1 MKGEADYHRRLSA
14 DMAEAE
20 HRAQVNALDDKSAW
34 EELCKIRDAL
44 GEKINQPTPP
54 RNFSRWVRPVAA
66 ETSHDVEFQNALRQR
81 ALLRRLDRGRG
92 LSS

>member
-20 HRAQVNALDDKSAW
+20 HRAQINALDDKSAW
-34 EELCKIRDAL
+34 EELCKIRDAR
-44 GEKINQPTPP
+44 GEKINRPTP
-54 RNFSRWVRPVAA
+54 SRRIARTLPPPHANLYDL
-66 ETSHDVEFQNALRQR
+66 EHRR
-81 ALLRRLDRGRG
+81 ALLGRG

>member
-20 HRAQVNALDDKSAW
+20 RQAQINALDDTSAW
-34 EELCKIRDAL
+34 EKLCNIRDAL
-44 GEKINQPTPP
+44 EEKINQPTPL
-54 RNFSRWVRPVAA
+54 RNSYRAPLSRA
-66 ETSHDVEFQNALRQR
+66 ETSHDVEFQNALHQR
-81 ALLRRLDRGRG
+81 AWQARRARERG

>member
-20 HRAQVNALDDKSAW
+20 RQAQINALDDTSAW

-54 RNFSRWVRPVAA
+54 RNSYRASLSRA

-81 ALLRRLDRGRG
+81 AWQARRARERG

>member
-20 HRAQVNALDDKSAW
+20 HQAQVNALDDTSAW
-34 EELCKIRDAL
+34 EKLCKIRDAL

-54 RNFSRWVRPVAA
+54 RNFYRASSLKP
-66 ETSHDVEFQNALRQR
+66 ETSYDADYQNAL
-81 ALLRRLDRGRG
+81 LKSHRG

>member
-20 HRAQVNALDDKSAW
+20 RRAQINALDDTSAW
-34 EELCKIRDAL
+34 EEFCKIRDAL
-44 GEKINQPTPP
+44 GEKINQPTSPRRITRTLPP
-54 RNFSRWVRPVAA
+54 PPANIYDL
-66 ETSHDVEFQNALRQR
+66 EHQR
-81 ALLRRLDRGRG
+81 ALLGRG

>member
-1 MKGEADYHRRLSA
+1 MKEEADYLRRLSA

-20 HRAQVNALDDKSAW
+20 RRAQINALDDKSAW

-44 GEKINQPTPP
+44 GKKINQPTPP
-54 RNFSRWVRPVAA
+54 RNSYRAPLSRA
-66 ETSHDVEFQNALRQR
+66 ETSHDVEFQNALNQGAWMISR
-81 ALLRRLDRGRG
+81 ARERGG

>member
-20 HRAQVNALDDKSAW
+20 HRAQINALDDKSAW

-54 RNFSRWVRPVAA
+54 RNSCWAPLSRA
-66 ETSHDVEFQNALRQR
+66 ETSHDVEFQNALHQR
-81 ALLRRLDRGRG
+81 ALLRRLDRVRG

>member
-20 HRAQVNALDDKSAW
+20 HRAQINALDDKSAW

-54 RNFSRWVRPVAA
+54 RNSYQASLLKP
-66 ETSHDVEFQNALRQR
+66 ETAYDASYQNAL
-81 ALLRRLDRGRG
+81 LKSHRG

>member
-20 HRAQVNALDDKSAW
+20 RQAQINALDDTSAW
-34 EELCKIRDAL
+34 EKLCKIRDAL

-54 RNFSRWVRPVAA
+54 RRIARTPPPPPANIYDR
-66 ETSHDVEFQNALRQR
+66 EYQR
-81 ALLRRLDRGRG
+81 ALYEVTRG

>member
-1 MKGEADYHRRLSA
+1 MKGEADYHRRLCV

-20 HRAQVNALDDKSAW
+20 HRAQINALDDKSAW
-34 EELCKIRDAL
+34 EELCKIRDVR
-44 GEKINQPTPP
+44 GEKINQSTPS
-54 RNFSRWVRPVAA
+54 RNSCRASLFKP

-81 ALLRRLDRGRG
+81 AWLLRRACQGG

>member
-1 MKGEADYHRRLSA
+1 MKGEVDYHRRLSA

-20 HRAQVNALDDKSAW
+20 HRAQINALDDKSAW

-54 RNFSRWVRPVAA
+54 RNFYRAPLSRA

-81 ALLRRLDRGRG
+81 NWQARRARERG

>member
-20 HRAQVNALDDKSAW
+20 HRAQINALDDKSAW

-54 RNFSRWVRPVAA
+54 RNSYRTPLSRA

-81 ALLRRLDRGRG
+81 AWQARPARERG

>member
-20 HRAQVNALDDKSAW
+20 RQARINALDDTSAW
-34 EELCKIRDAL
+34 EKLCKIRDAL
-44 GEKINQPTPP
+44 RENINQPTPP
-54 RNFSRWVRPVAA
+54 RNFYPAPLSRA
-66 ETSHDVEFQNALRQR
+66 ETSHDVEFQNALHQR
-81 ALLRRLDRGRG
+81 ALLRRLDRVRG

>member
-1 MKGEADYHRRLSA
+1 MKGEADYHRRLCA

-20 HRAQVNALDDKSAW
+20 RRAQINALDDKSAW
-34 EELCKIRDAL
+34 EELCKIRDAR

-54 RNFSRWVRPVAA
+54 RNFSRPVAA
-66 ETSHDVEFQNALRQR
+66 ETSHDVEFQNALHQR
-81 ALLRRLDRGRG
+81 ALLRRLDRVRG